1 MDLQGWDPGDQWLL
15 RGNWKVLRYNQKAD
29 LHPYDVFFGGWKL
42 KGVDSRTNLWSLGK
56 FHPIRR
62 GESKGSSISFRLRE
76 FPSRI
81 LQSRDLALIK
91 ARSQVL
97 SGSRF
102 KGRRM
107 DIIGSALQGKWRH
120 MRRSW
125 LFRISRR
132 WDSGAGGT
140 VWWGLVDWQRV
151 YQGNE
156 KELLLFLQENK
167 RELLLFCFLAH
178 RVSLFTVTLQVYLGN
193 LGMLG
198 LYGGIFWNSWERWI
212 RDRYNN
218 TTTACFF
225 LNIIL
230 VWSVKINRSVRV
242 LEMVVEDIIFLV
254 SKWYE
259 QMIDLFGFSY
269 LEVNSREKHYTYTKM
284 RLGVGDEIT
293 AQPLVTKQKNRSYFY
308 EYSPSKSSESSEM
321 LEVVWTTEVKSS
333 GLPGSHLDFMEIFSR
348 SLPFIID
355 LSVLSSQVTDFKVNC
370 KNNLCVDQTTSSSL
384 WRESERYVVF
394 SSQEWKKKKGKSI
407 LGALRASNWL
417 FMVVVV
423 LMIWQSCNYLK
434 MMRVRDIQVRKS
446 SYVGVTRVPDE
457 QNASLHLI
465 RWALTVKR
473 DWADIFFCGPAACN
487 RKP

>member
-284 RLGVGDEIT
+284 RLGVGELII
-293 AQPLVTKQKNRSYFY
+293 QFNIIVWSGNFVVVSL
-308 EYSPSKSSESSEM
+308 KSLSFSLKAVSLIRES
-321 LEVVWTTEVKSS
+321 W
-333 GLPGSHLDFMEIFSR
+333 R
-348 SLPFIID
+348 YW
-355 LSVLSSQVTDFKVNC
+355 
-370 KNNLCVDQTTSSSL
+370 SL
-384 WRESERYVVF
+384 WLLKYKLNLAGLNNKHMWPEWIRGEVWLWIQWYTNWNQHVGLRQCERGFGRCVWRCNIGWF
-394 SSQEWKKKKGKSI
+394 
-407 LGALRASNWL
+407 LGGITPKPFR
-417 FMVVVV
+417 
-423 LMIWQSCNYLK
+423 LK
-434 MMRVRDIQVRKS
+434 I
-446 SYVGVTRVPDE
+446 Y
-457 QNASLHLI
+457 
-465 RWALTVKR
+465 
-473 DWADIFFCGPAACN
+473 FFI
-487 RKP
+487 